1 MNGESAVV
9 SEQAVLSEPHPAVFP
24 EPDPAVFPEPDPAV
38 LSEREYD
45 AGIRNARRFER
56 IMAAKSLISFALI
69 ALVIEIYLYY
79 H

>member
-1 MNGESAVV
+1 
-9 SEQAVLSEPHPAVFP
+9 
-24 EPDPAVFPEPDPAV
+24 V